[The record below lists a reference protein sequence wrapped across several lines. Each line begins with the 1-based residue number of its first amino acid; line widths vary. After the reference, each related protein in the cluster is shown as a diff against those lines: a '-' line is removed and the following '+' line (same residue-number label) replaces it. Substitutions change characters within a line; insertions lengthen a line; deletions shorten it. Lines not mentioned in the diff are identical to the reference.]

1 MSAHSRPVWPA
12 SAALRGAL
20 ILAIGMYRV
29 TLGWLLGGQCRFE
42 PSCSTYAEEAIRV
55 HGAAKG
61 SALAIWRILR
71 CSPLSRAGLDPV
83 PGRVERAGTYD
94 IVILRD
100 GPS

>member
-20 ILAIGMYRV
+20 ILAIGIYRV

-55 HGAAKG
+55 HGAARG

-83 PGRVERAGTYD
+83 PGWAERAATYD
-94 IVILRD
+94 TVILGD
-100 GPS
+100 GPA